1 MLAFTLARRSI
12 LLLPQGWVVRARG
25 PRHPI
30 DLGTDSVRAVVSDA
44 SAGELLMGCR
54 RAVRRCS
61 SRAAYD
67 IDDT

>member
-25 PRHPI
+25 PRLPI
-30 DLGTDSVRAVVSDA
+30 DLGTDAVRAAASDVSADER
-44 SAGELLMGCR
+44 SMGCR
-54 RAVRRCS
+54 HAVRRCS